1 MTPGDRG
8 ITGARRVAIT
18 AALLLGTFLASIEVT
33 VVATAMPS
41 IVEQLGGLA
50 LYPWVYSAYL
60 LAQTVSIPLYGRLA
74 DLVGRRVMY
83 VTGVGLFLVGSVL
96 CGLAPSMELLVAA
109 RALQGLGAGAV
120 LPLTMTI
127 FGDLYDV
134 TLRTKLQGL
143 FSVVWGFSSVAG
155 PLAGGTIVLHWT
167 WPWVFWVNLPFGL
180 ASMIAVGVLLRETG
194 FRREHRLDLAGAVLL
209 SAATLSLLMVLLPQA
224 QRPFGSPWWLWLC
237 VTAICAAAFVV
248 QERRHPEPLVP
259 LGLFR
264 DRVHVAANG
273 AGVLIGVVLFGVV
286 AYVPLYVQAVKGG
299 SPIVAGL
306 VLIPLSL
313 SWTVASVLCG
323 RLVGRV
329 GFQVLVRI
337 GCALVAAGGIG
348 GLAGVALDQPWIAV
362 LGELLFGFGMGATI
376 SSFTV
381 SVQERVTVQQRGIAT
396 ALAQFSRTMGGAV
409 GVAALGALLAWH
421 LGADLAGA
429 DLRTLGPEFRGELD
443 GGLNRVFG
451 AMALAAIAAAAV
463 GIGLFPRVTEG
474 MRTR

>member
-1 MTPGDRG
+1 MNAPAPQ
-8 ITGARRVAIT
+8 ITGARRTAIT
-18 AALLLGTFLASIEVT
+18 AALLVGTFMASIEVT

-83 VTGVGLFLVGSVL
+83 VTGVAVFLVGSVL

-180 ASMIAVGVLLRETG
+180 ASMIAVGLLLREKG
-194 FRREHRLDLAGAVLL
+194 FRREHRLDLMGAALL
-209 SAATLSLLMVLLPQA
+209 SAATMSLLVALLPQA
-224 QRPFGSPWWLWLC
+224 QRPLGSPWWIWL
-237 VTAICAAAFVV
+237 VLAAAAGTAFVA

-259 LGLFR
+259 LRLFR

-273 AGVLIGVVLFGVV
+273 TGVLLGVVLFGVV
-286 AYVPLYVQAVKGG
+286 AYVPLYVQAVRGG
-299 SPIVAGL
+299 SPITAGL

-313 SWTVASVLCG
+313 SWTVASVVCG
-323 RLVGRV
+323 RLVERV
-329 GFQVLVRI
+329 GFQVLVRL
-337 GCALVAAGGIG
+337 GCALVAIGGVGGLLGIG
-348 GLAGVALDQPWIAV
+348 FDRPWIAIV
-362 LGELLFGFGMGATI
+362 GEMLFGFGMGATI

-381 SVQERVTVQQRGIAT
+381 SVQERVSLQQRGIAT

-409 GVAALGALLAWH
+409 GVAALGALMAWH

-429 DLRTLGPEFRGELD
+429 DLRNLGPEFRDEL
-443 GGLNRVFG
+443 GSGLNLVFG
-451 AMALAAIAAAAV
+451 AMAVAALTAAAV
-463 GIGLFPRVTEG
+463 GIGLYPRVKEG
-474 MRTR
+474 MRRR